1 MNQETVLAIEHLKK
15 GNVILYPTDTIWGLG
30 CDPNNEE
37 AVKRIFEIKKRPV
50 DQPLILIVDSIQMLK
65 TIVPRLHPHLED
77 ILFYNIRPLTMIYD
91 KVKRKFAPG
100 VAAANGSLAIRIV
113 HNKYCQNLLMNFGG
127 PIISTSAN
135 IHTQSYPKSKEE
147 IHSDILEQVD
157 YLYSPPEFEE
167 FPSEAEPS
175 LIARYCQSKKEL
187 IFLRT

>member
-37 AVKRIFEIKKRPV
+37 AVRKIFDIKRRPI

-77 ILFYNIRPLTMIYD
+77 ILYYNIRPLTLIYD
-91 KVKRKFAPG
+91 QVKKTFAPG
-100 VAAANGSLAIRIV
+100 VAAPNGSLAIRIV
-113 HNKYCQNLLMNFGG
+113 HNKSCQNLLANFGG

-135 IHTQSYPKSKEE
+135 IHNETFPKSKEE
-147 IHSDILEQVD
+147 IHPDIVEQID
-157 YLYSPPEFEE
+157 YLYTPPEFLDSS
-167 FPSEAEPS
+167 SEAEPS
-175 LIARYCQSKKEL
+175 LIARYCQNKNEL
-187 IFLRT
+187 IFLRS